1 MKRKLFFMILFLFAL
16 NSCRKKEQVEK
27 IKTIR
32 NFPLD
37 SFKNYSFNLLNTD
50 YNFDSKTK
58 IFKIDFY
65 KFSDSIKLTKDEENQ
80 IAKEFFE
87 NYIDT
92 LKNDNSI
99 RDPEVPLIM
108 PNFGNSFYIYKKGII
123 TSSVRIENGEYKNID
138 KLSESDKNILNF
150 KNKLFE
156 ILHKNKDFKKCLDTL
171 QSVKKYDDRVFM

>member
-1 MKRKLFFMILFLFAL
+1 MYSIHVE
-16 NSCRKKEQVEK
+16 KKENVEK
-27 IKTIR
+27 LKTVR

-50 YNFDSKTK
+50 YRFDFETK

-65 KFSDSIKLTKDEENQ
+65 KISDSIRLTKEEENQ
-80 IAKEFFE
+80 IAREFFE

-92 LKNDNSI
+92 LKNNNLV
-99 RDPEVPLIM
+99 RDPEEPLIM
-108 PNFGNSFYIYKKGII
+108 PNFGNSFFVYKKGIN
-123 TSSVRIENGEYKNID
+123 TSFIRIENGEYKNID

-150 KNKLFE
+150 KNKLLD

-171 QSVKKYDDRVFM
+171 KSVQKYDDRVFI